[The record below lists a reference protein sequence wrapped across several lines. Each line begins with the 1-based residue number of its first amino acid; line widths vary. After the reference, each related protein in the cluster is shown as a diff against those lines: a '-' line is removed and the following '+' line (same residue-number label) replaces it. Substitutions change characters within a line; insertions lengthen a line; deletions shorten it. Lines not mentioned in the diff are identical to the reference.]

1 MGCRGQQHPQTPTR
15 PHQQGSWGSA
25 QLHVLNIYPCRDRS
39 SSVLR
44 CIPKEVYWKGDANL
58 NEREMI
64 AESLTDG
71 RLILPSRLVASH
83 PTPRLHHG
91 RATAKPQGISTPLRP
106 FITPSAEPAN
116 PRLSAKSAC
125 SDSIF
130 LIQQRLTQAVWRAK
144 TYKEPR
150 YLHLSRTKTAP
161 KRPFLHC
168 FDHFYI
174 PLQANA
180 TRHPRRGPRS
190 CASSESL
197 QLEAIAVSELA
208 ASPHLKMQ
216 VPHENDCPTSR
227 F

>member
-1 MGCRGQQHPQTPTR
+1 
-15 PHQQGSWGSA
+15 
-25 QLHVLNIYPCRDRS
+25 
-39 SSVLR
+39 VLR
-44 CIPKEVYWKGDANL
+44 CLPKEVYWKGDANL

-71 RLILPSRLVASH
+71 RLILPGRLVASH

-91 RATAKPQGISTPLRP
+91 RDTAKPQGIPTPLRP
-106 FITPSAEPAN
+106 FITPSAVPAN

-130 LIQQRLTQAVWRAK
+130 LTQQRLRQPF
-144 TYKEPR
+144 PR
-150 YLHLSRTKTAP
+150 SIAHQERIHLPLFRTETAP

-168 FDHFYI
+168 FDHFYM

-180 TRHPRRGPRS
+180 KRHPRRGPRS
-190 CASSESL
+190 RAPSENQ
-197 QLEAIAVSELA
+197 QLEAIPVSELA

-216 VPHENDCPTSR
+216 VPHESGCPTSR